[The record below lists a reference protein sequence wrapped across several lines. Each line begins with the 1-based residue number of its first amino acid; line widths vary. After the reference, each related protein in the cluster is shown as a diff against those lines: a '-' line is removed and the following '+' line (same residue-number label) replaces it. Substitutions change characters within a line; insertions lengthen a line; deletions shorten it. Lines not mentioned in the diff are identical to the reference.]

1 MQLGKGFGRKKFNY
15 PPFRYSKGKPKP
27 SNKQIANPKDFRKTQ
42 RDAMSI
48 NQKHSWP
55 GKGLGNEHKYFHSFS
70 AFLMLQTRE
79 SFRH

>member
-1 MQLGKGFGRKKFNY
+1 LSEKKFNY
-15 PPFRYSKGKPKP
+15 PPFWHSKT
-27 SNKQIANPKDFRKTQ
+27 SNKQIANPKDFRKKQ
-42 RDAMSI
+42 QDAMSI

-79 SFRH
+79 RALGIN